1 MTGSNRSTKQ
11 SFTVAE
17 WNTGGPG
24 PGEIAGFTTY
34 GGRYEK
40 PRSGGCYA
48 RLKVWSKMHWGQ
60 SGVGVYRDYTVQAR
74 RCSGTYR
81 VKAGTVA
88 LESRKA
94 GAGAAAVDAMKK
106 DQKVRLGWSLGW
118 SGILGSISGM
128 PLLADKGRNVAPP
141 STCHSYFCS
150 ANPRIGI
157 AQTADGKILLVTVDG
172 RSRGTSIGMT
182 LSGFAK
188 YLISLGAVT
197 AVNLD
202 GGGGTTMWVNGQGI
216 ANSPS
221 DPWGERPVTSAVLV
235 VASDAAE
242 PIPLPYSRPLFRS
255 ATGPVAPVAAVSS
268 TLARRA
274 ASLDANDP
282 GSTGGLLD
290 WLASN
295 SSS

>member
-1 MTGSNRSTKQ
+1 MQRVLS
-11 SFTVAE
+11 
-17 WNTGGPG
+17 
-24 PGEIAGFTTY
+24 GE
-34 GGRYEK
+34 
-40 PRSGGCYA
+40 
-48 RLKVWSKMHWGQ
+48 
-60 SGVGVYRDYTVQAR
+60 
-74 RCSGTYR
+74 
-81 VKAGTVA
+81 AGTVV

-94 GAGAAAVDAMKK
+94 GAGAAAVSGMKK

-118 SGILGSISGM
+118 SGVLGSISGM
-128 PLLADKGRNVAPP
+128 PLLVNQGKDVAPP
-141 STCHSYFCS
+141 PTCHSYFCS
-150 ANPRIGI
+150 ANPRTGI

-172 RSRGTSIGMT
+172 RDTGTSIGMT

-216 ANSPS
+216 VNSPS
-221 DPWGERPVTSAVLV
+221 DPRGERPVTSAVLV
-235 VASDAAE
+235 VARDAAE
-242 PIPLPYSRPLFRS
+242 PIPLPYSRPLFGFV
-255 ATGPVAPVAAVSS
+255 TGPAAPVATVSPL
-268 TLARRA
+268 LARRA

-290 WLASN
+290 WLSLN